1 MTFNAL
7 VRYELDGQAVHGEL
21 LETKNDGFKVSK
33 LNGNI
38 VDGFTPVG
46 TEPIVVKKV
55 CTKLHLLPNF
65 PRLQSHTKLT
75 QNQSSSAP

>member
-7 VRYELDGQAVHGEL
+7 VRYELNGQAVHGEL
-21 LETKNDGFKVSK
+21 LETTNDGFKVSK

-38 VDGFTPVG
+38 VDGFTSAE

-55 CTKLHLLPNF
+55 CTKFHLLPNF
-65 PRLQSHTKLT
+65 LYLHSHTKLT
-75 QNQSSSAP
+75 